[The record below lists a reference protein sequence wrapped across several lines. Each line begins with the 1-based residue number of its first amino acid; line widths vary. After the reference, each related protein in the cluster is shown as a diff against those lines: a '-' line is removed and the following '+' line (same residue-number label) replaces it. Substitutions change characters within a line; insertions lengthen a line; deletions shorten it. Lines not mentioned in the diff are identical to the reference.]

1 VRAAAEAQLRAS
13 DDGTVSAPCPALGF
27 LVDLEPVSGLS
38 AERVAELRAGW
49 TAFLDARGLCARE
62 RRVGARLQFEVESE
76 ASQATQNDRDA
87 AQSWLS
93 GRSELRR
100 WRVGD
105 IQDLRPDA

>member
-1 VRAAAEAQLRAS
+1 
-13 DDGTVSAPCPALGF
+13 VSAPCPALGF
-27 LVDLEPVSGLS
+27 VADLEPVVELS
-38 AERVAELRAGW
+38 AERLTGLRTAW
-49 TAFLDARGLCARE
+49 AAFLDARGLRASE
-62 RRVGARLQFEVESE
+62 RPAGARLQFEVESD

-93 GRSELRR
+93 ARSELSG

>member
-1 VRAAAEAQLRAS
+1 VAEAQLRAS

-27 LVDLEPVSGLS
+27 VVDLEPISGLS
-38 AERVAELRAGW
+38 AERLAELRAAW
-49 TAFLDARGLCARE
+49 ASFLDARGLCARE
-62 RRVGARLQFEVESE
+62 RHVGPRLQFEVESE
-76 ASQATQNDRDA
+76 AFQATQNDRDA

-93 GRSELRR
+93 ARLELGH